1 MEHNIKLNRAKS
13 IARLLPTAERAI
25 FYRITK
31 SCPRLVDRL
40 SAHDL
45 ADMAKALNAHWYEAC
60 RQTARDIAGK
70 PCGAL

>member
-1 MEHNIKLNRAKS
+1 MEHNIKLNRARNITK
-13 IARLLPTAERAI
+13 LLPMAERAI
-25 FYRITK
+25 FDRITK

-45 ADMAKALNAHWYEAC
+45 ADMARALNAHWYEAC

-70 PCGAL
+70 PRGAL